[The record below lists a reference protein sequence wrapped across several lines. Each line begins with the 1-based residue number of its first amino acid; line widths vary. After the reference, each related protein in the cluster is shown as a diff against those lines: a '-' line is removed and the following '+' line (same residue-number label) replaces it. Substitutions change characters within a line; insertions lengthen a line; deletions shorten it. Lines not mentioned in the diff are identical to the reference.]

1 MKSNKKNNLGL
12 TKRQEQVL
20 PILLSSNSYE
30 EAARIAEISPKQIY
44 QWLKE
49 DNFKNE
55 LKKRRHE
62 IFCEALS
69 FLKSS
74 ITKASKTLTSLL
86 ETSDDRLK
94 MQVADKIIN
103 NAFKGSEL
111 LDFEERISLLEKH
124 LDEKRN

>member
-1 MKSNKKNNLGL
+1 MKSNTKSLL

-20 PILLSSNSYE
+20 PFLLSSPSYE
-30 EAARIAEISPKQIY
+30 EAARKADISPKQIY

-49 DNFKNE
+49 VNFKSE

-69 FLKSS
+69 FLKGS
-74 ITKASKTLTSLL
+74 IIKASQALISLL
-86 ETSDDRLK
+86 ETSDNRLK

-111 LDFEERISLLEKH
+111 LDLEERILRLEKH
-124 LDEKRN
+124 LEEKKD